1 MSLANQAQHDAW
13 NGDSGHRWAADAQ
26 RRDEVLAPIADAL
39 FTAVELRV
47 GEAVLDLGCGC
58 GVTTIAAADA
68 VAPGVVVG
76 IDLSEPMLALTR
88 ARAGDRSITFVQADA
103 QTHRFDPGRFD
114 VAISRFGT
122 MFFDDP
128 VAAFANVGTARCVPV
143 DGSTSRP
150 GNPSRPTTGSSF
162 PAPRSCP
169 TDSSPLPPPAAGRA
183 CSPNPL
189 PTSSSAC

>member
-13 NGDSGHRWAADAQ
+13 NGDSGHRWAADAE

-47 GEAVLDLGCGC
+47 GEA
-58 GVTTIAAADA
+58 
-68 VAPGVVVG
+68 VVG

-103 QTHRFDPGRFD
+103 ETHRFDPGRFD